1 MGNLSVSAAFVP
13 KTWKTTMKPHA
24 DENELSAMLLNAAG
38 AGSTANGR
46 YPQRVML
53 I

>member
-1 MGNLSVSAAFVP
+1 MGNLSVLAAFVP
-13 KTWKTTMKPHA
+13 KTWKTTMKHHA

-38 AGSTANGR
+38 AGTTANGK
-46 YPQRVML
+46 YPQMAML